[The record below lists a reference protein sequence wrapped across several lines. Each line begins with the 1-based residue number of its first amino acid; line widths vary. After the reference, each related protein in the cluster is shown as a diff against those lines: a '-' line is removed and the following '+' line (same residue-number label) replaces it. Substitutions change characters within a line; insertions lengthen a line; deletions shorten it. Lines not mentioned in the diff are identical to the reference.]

1 MTNAIRSYLRTYL
14 VRLRTTYLSVIW
26 GHKIHPTAIVSFSA
40 YLDRTSPQLIEIDA
54 YTIIT
59 RGATIL
65 AHDYSRAK
73 SAKTSIG
80 RNCLIGVNAIVL
92 PGVCIGDS
100 VIVGAGSIVTTDIE
114 SQSIAV
120 GNPAKVI
127 KKVHT
132 GRYGQALPGDIN

>member
-1 MTNAIRSYLRTYL
+1 MLKAIRNRLRTYL
-14 VRLRTTYLSVIW
+14 VRWRTVYLSAIW
-26 GHKIHPTAIVSFSA
+26 GHKIHPTAIISFSA
-40 YLDRTSPQLIEIDA
+40 YLDRTSPKLIEIGA

-80 RNCLIGVNAIVL
+80 RNCFIGVNAIVL
-92 PGVCIGDS
+92 PGVSIGDS
-100 VIVGAGSIVTTDIE
+100 VIVGAGSIVTRDIE
-114 SQSIAV
+114 SQSIAA

-127 KKVHT
+127 KKVNT
-132 GRYGQALPGDIN
+132 GRYGRALSPDQ